1 MIELAEYLCRASLK
15 FKFDP
20 EALGLNEEMNIK
32 YFLSEFQVDA
42 NNWEHNLEE
51 NKKQICIFFKELTL
65 GLDKFEEGEKQ
76 RMESISTNGSL
87 TPADTV
93 PKLLDRK

>member
-32 YFLSEFQVDA
+32 YFLSEF
-42 NNWEHNLEE
+42 
-51 NKKQICIFFKELTL
+51 
-65 GLDKFEEGEKQ
+65 
-76 RMESISTNGSL
+76 
-87 TPADTV
+87 
-93 PKLLDRK
+93 